1 MEDPNRTEEDTQA
14 RYTPGESVVKTGRP
28 NSWRI
33 ALLIVMFVVLPVHW
47 GFGQTG
53 AIIIPELDPEE
64 RCRRLGECELPPAE
78 EFPAQ
83 ALVERAV
90 QGELGAIK
98 DLLKEG
104 YDPRLSGRTTNKDGR
119 PYCTSPL
126 GAAAATGHLE
136 IAELLIDLAGIDADY
151 RAPADGICQDDDLTP
166 LMRAVQNGH
175 AEMVELL
182 LARGADVNTRTR
194 GRFNRGSTA
203 LNIAAYRTSLIEVL
217 IRHGADVNAI
227 GAGGATPLLA
237 AIGAKDP
244 AGVEILLRNGAD
256 PNIHSPRGVVP
267 LHSAVS
273 KHPQWVRTLIDYGA
287 DIQIT
292 TWEGDTLLHSI
303 SRRTPPDIIEL
314 LIAEGLDPEA
324 LNRHKATPLYKA
336 AQIGYL
342 DAAKLLVEHGAR
354 FDSATLQGSTPLLAA
369 TCKPEM
375 MDFLLELG
383 ADIQRQ
389 NVHGNT
395 VFHQAARGACSEIFD
410 FLIERGARIE
420 WRNHKGN
427 TALLEAITAGLAP
440 YSILFGDAS
449 KRVSSSRNSIQW
461 YERPTQAEA
470 VVALLALGAD
480 PNIRNRDGL
489 SPLHYAVKLR
499 SPWLVDTLV
508 QAGARLTFADDNGNT
523 PLHLAAEDGRTE
535 MFMHLLSSGAD
546 LNARNCRGRSPLHQV
561 TIPSRPTDA
570 HRAIV
575 AAVAARCGDLDPVD
589 RDGATPL
596 HLALERRRERQALDL
611 IDLGCDPLLA
621 NDNGWTPLHWA
632 ASRGLERAVR
642 RLLETG
648 AEGCRSDFDGN
659 RPIHRAA
666 QSGETVVLVLL
677 HETCPDVDVR
687 NNEGQSPLHMAAIAK
702 KPETVAAL
710 LNWGATPS
718 LQDAEGNTAL
728 HNSVKRRDLA
738 AAEDLLDH
746 GADPD
751 IANTQRV
758 TPRAMARRLDR
769 PEWTELFPAR

>member
-1 MEDPNRTEEDTQA
+1 MVHVRTPNLTDEAIRTTQ
-14 RYTPGESVVKTGRP
+14 TS
-28 NSWRI
+28 RI
-33 ALLIVMFVVLPVHW
+33 SRVRIVLNIVLPIAVLVSFPAHW
-47 GFGQTG
+47 CLGQSG

-64 RCRRLGECELPPAE
+64 RCRLLGECELPPCE

-90 QGELGAIK
+90 QGELDAIK
-98 DLLKEG
+98 DLLEEG
-104 YDPRLSGRTTNKDGR
+104 HDPRLSGRTTNQEGR

-136 IAELLIDLAGIDADY
+136 IAELLIELPGIDADH
-151 RAPADGICQDDDLTP
+151 RAPADGICRDDDETP
-166 LMRAVQNGH
+166 LMRAVRNGH
-175 AEMVELL
+175 AEMVDLL
-182 LARGADVNTRTR
+182 LARGADVNARTR
-194 GRFNRGSTA
+194 GRSKRGSTA

-217 IRHGADVNAI
+217 ILHGADVNAI

-256 PNIHSPRGVVP
+256 PNFHSPRGVIP

-303 SRRTPPDIIEL
+303 SRRTPVEIIEL
-314 LIAEGLDPEA
+314 LIEEGLDPEA
-324 LNRHKATPLYKA
+324 LNRHKATPLYEA

-354 FDSATLQGSTPLLAA
+354 FDSATLGGSTPLLAA
-369 TCKPEM
+369 TCKTEM

-383 ADIQRQ
+383 ADIHRQ

-395 VFHQAARGACSEIFD
+395 VVHLAARGACSEIFD
-410 FLIERGARIE
+410 FLIKRGARIE

-427 TALLEAITAGLAP
+427 TALLEAITAGLTP
-440 YSILFGDAS
+440 YSILSGDAS

-461 YERPTQAEA
+461 YERPTQADA
-470 VVALLALGAD
+470 VLALLAVGAD
-480 PNIRNRDGL
+480 PNVRNRDGL

-499 SPWLVDTLV
+499 STWLVDTLV
-508 QAGARLTFADDNGNT
+508 QAGARLDFADDDGNT

-535 MFMHLLSSGAD
+535 MFVHLLSSGAD

-561 TIPSRPTDA
+561 TKASRPTDA
-570 HRAIV
+570 HRAVV
-575 AAVAARCGDLDPVD
+575 AAVAERCGNLDPVD

-596 HLALERRRERQALDL
+596 HLALERRREQLALDL
-611 IDLGCDPLLA
+611 INFGCDPLVA
-621 NDNGWTPLHWA
+621 NDYGWTPLHWA
-632 ASRGLERAVR
+632 ASRGLERAF
-642 RLLETG
+642 RLLLEIG
-648 AEGCRSDFDGN
+648 AEACRSDFDGN

-677 HETCPDVDVR
+677 QETCPDLDVR

-710 LNWGATPS
+710 LDWGATAS
-718 LQDAEGNTAL
+718 LQDAE
-728 HNSVKRRDLA
+728 
-738 AAEDLLDH
+738 E
-746 GADPD
+746 
-751 IANTQRV
+751 TQHCTTV
-758 TPRAMARRLDR
+758 SNAGIS
-769 PEWTELFPAR
+769 